1 MCGEADPVGDIAA
14 VEALA
19 FQQLE
24 PALDDTVG
32 VRGTVAGAHVREMGP
47 GCEPVV
53 AIDCTAGPLML
64 LWPNPSTNSY
74 IPPSKTVLRRPLEP
88 GAESFFHYGV
98 NPSGAFP
105 RKSPF
110 DLRSSRHSRRDQ
122 ALFALFGAN
131 QHLLQSQGSLGMG
144 EWQLEWNPWMFH
156 DTRGC
161 K

>member
-47 GCEPVV
+47 GGERVV
-53 AIDCTAGPLML
+53 AIDFTAGPLML
-64 LWPNPSTNSY
+64 LWSNPPTNSY

-88 GAESFFHYGV
+88 G
-98 NPSGAFP
+98 
-105 RKSPF
+105 
-110 DLRSSRHSRRDQ
+110 L
-122 ALFALFGAN
+122 
-131 QHLLQSQGSLGMG
+131 
-144 EWQLEWNPWMFH
+144 
-156 DTRGC
+156 
-161 K
+161 